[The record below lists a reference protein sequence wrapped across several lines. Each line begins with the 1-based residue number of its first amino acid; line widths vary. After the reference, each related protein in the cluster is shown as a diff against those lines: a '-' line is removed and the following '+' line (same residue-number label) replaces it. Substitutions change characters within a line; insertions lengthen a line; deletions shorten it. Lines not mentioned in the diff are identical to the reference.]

1 MKRGHTCEDPGFKCT
16 NQFSLPQ
23 EPNLDITLHIEA
35 NIDCL
40 TFIDLAEV
48 LQRGTANVEID
59 AYC

>member
-1 MKRGHTCEDPGFKCT
+1 MKILDS
-16 NQFSLPQ
+16 NVQISSQ